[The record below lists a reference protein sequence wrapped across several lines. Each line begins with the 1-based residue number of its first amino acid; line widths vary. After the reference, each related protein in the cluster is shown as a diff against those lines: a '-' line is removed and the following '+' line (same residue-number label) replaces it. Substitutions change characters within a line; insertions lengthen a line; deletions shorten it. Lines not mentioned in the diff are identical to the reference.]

1 MAFFLA
7 HPDQPGQMLP
17 IDGGEH
23 LVSRR
28 RDIAFE

>member
-7 HPDQPGQMLP
+7 HPELPGLMVP

-23 LVSRR
+23 LVARR